1 MRCRSV
7 LLMCNSVLGIE
18 VTQPDQ
24 SSVTSVLGQFGPQKR
39 TEVTEDRSDQGPKTS
54 HIIFFT
60 FSYMY
65 TVNSL
70 LLGRE
75 NNEHCVSIENKIRH
89 FWSWT
94 ELVEMDLKKSIL
106 MAQKSRLLHF
116 TALLYYVVK
125 LWETFKITSK
135 KATDAC
141 WSISRCI
148 LLDYSILEGMLLKC
162 VYTRRDWS
170 NNKIK
175 RI

>member
-1 MRCRSV
+1 MQIGPSDV
-7 LLMCNSVLGIE
+7 
-18 VTQPDQ
+18 
-24 SSVTSVLGQFGPQKR
+24 QFGPR
-39 TEVTEDRSDQGPKTS
+39 DRSDSTRSVFSHFGPRSVRSSKKDRSDRGPKWPRTKDFP
-54 HIIFFT
+54 HYFFT

-106 MAQKSRLLHF
+106 MAQKSKLLHF